1 MADDKELR
9 ETVRAAFACY
19 DEDSSGWID
28 AAELRHLVADL
39 GGVLTERD
47 FRKALQIL
55 DRDDNGVIDQEE
67 FTEWWVERP
76 EASGEVEKM
85 LARLKELG
93 RQRFKVDIHTACWN
107 GFEDVV
113 GRLVE
118 DGSELINQKDSSEY
132 GNLNSPLHYAAYQG
146 HARVCDILIKR
157 GASVNAVNGSG
168 CTPIFFAAQQGHVDV
183 VKLLLQNDAEL
194 RVPESKHGLTPVDVC
209 TTLAI
214 TELFRNLSGKPPST
228 PAAPTL
234 ETLSDTELK
243 ILWSPPRPNLDEV
256 VPVSGYKIKISS
268 ASSPPKIMLA
278 VAFPT
283 ETSIGGLSADTEY
296 AAAIC
301 AINLHGM
308 SEFSVD
314 SDPVKT
320 RKAKPAAPVL
330 RVTGTGPTELT
341 WMWALADRDCQPGVT
356 CVIYL
361 SSPESDGTCRW
372 ESVFKTDDVSINATT
387 LEKLLPDHRYK
398 LRAAVINDDGQQTL
412 SDAIAARTAGKAAV
426 KRSTSGT
433 LFGAVNIMR
442 AFASNT
448 SEAKESK
455 ENDTIRPRT
464 SHEYAH
470 ALHCSLNS
478 AAIRALP
485 LRC

>member
-330 RVTGTGPTELT
+330 RVTDGSQYSRP
-341 WMWALADRDCQPGVT
+341 MMS
-356 CVIYL
+356 L
-361 SSPESDGTCRW
+361 S
-372 ESVFKTDDVSINATT
+372 N
-387 LEKLLPDHRYK
+387 HRYK

-464 SHEYAH
+464 SHEYAQFNRFFFAH
-470 ALHCSLNS
+470 VTLIGVYPVCKVLFIALLILLQYELFHFGADFTLKFEWLKNK
-478 AAIRALP
+478 P
-485 LRC
+485 K